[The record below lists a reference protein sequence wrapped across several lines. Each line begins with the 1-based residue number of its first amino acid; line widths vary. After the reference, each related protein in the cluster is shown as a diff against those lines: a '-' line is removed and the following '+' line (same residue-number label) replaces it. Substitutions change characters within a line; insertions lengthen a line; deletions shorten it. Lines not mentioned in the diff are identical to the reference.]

1 MRTNKSM
8 SMKAVVLLLAVVLL
22 FGCAVG
28 GTLAWLTDKSET
40 VSNTFAATGIDITLL
55 ETKLDTTDK
64 TTTANVYPLIPGKEY
79 KKDPVVTVKGT
90 TNVDCWLLVKVNE
103 SNPGNYLQY
112 TLKLATTDGWTPVN
126 TGDSTVVYAREVTK
140 STSDQSW
147 HLLVNDKL
155 TISSDLT
162 AATMSTAESAELSF
176 TAYAV
181 QKEGFS
187 TAELAWAEAKKLG

>member
-1 MRTNKSM
+1 M
-8 SMKAVVLLLAVVLL
+8 SV
-22 FGCAVG
+22 
-28 GTLAWLTDKSET
+28 
-40 VSNTFAATGIDITLL
+40 
-55 ETKLDTTDK
+55 
-64 TTTANVYPLIPGKEY
+64 
-79 KKDPVVTVKGT
+79 VVTVKGS

-112 TLKLATTDGWTPVN
+112 TLKFTNDGWTPVN

-155 TISSDLT
+155 TISSNLT
-162 AATMSTAESAELSF
+162 AETMSTAENAELSF

-181 QKEGFS
+181 QKEGFA
-187 TAELAWAEAKKLG
+187 TAEDAWTEAKNLG